1 MLQLDRCPKYS
12 PKTGIRIVPP
22 EETIQRVLPALP
34 KAGMKQPEDITATD
48 NIGIPVYSIGRPEA
62 PAGKYYNGKGPT
74 KEQALASGL
83 MEAMERYSAE
93 LRDTDEIVYGTYE
106 QAKETGL
113 TIDPKDMILPI
124 NILNYY
130 YDSEIAWVEGYELFR
145 GCPVWVPACAVF
157 YPYYSDADL
166 QLFKYHTNGI
176 AAGNTIEEAI
186 LHSLLEL
193 IERDAW
199 SIAEDK
205 NIANA
210 DIIVDDDSVPGQLLR
225 KFEEAG
231 VKIYLKDLTNDIGI
245 PTIGAAADDV
255 QTKDPEMLTIGVGTH
270 LDPQIACVRAITEV
284 AQSRTTH
291 KHGMK
296 INAQLQKTAV
306 ELGYDKIKQLNGVWY
321 HDLDKKVRLEDIP
334 NLATPYVLD
343 DIEVVLDRLMVNGF
357 DMVAIVDLT
366 REDVNIPCVRA
377 VVPGLEV
384 TTMDPD
390 RVGSRLNGTW
400 KQMHKN

>member
-1 MLQLDRCPKYS
+1 MLQLNRCPKYS
-12 PKTGIRIVPP
+12 PGTGIRVVPP
-22 EETIQRVLPALP
+22 EETIQKVLPMLS
-34 KAGMKQPEDITATD
+34 KAGMMEPENITATD
-48 NIGIPVYSIGRPEA
+48 NIGIPVYSIGRPNA

-74 KEQALASGL
+74 EEQALASGL

-93 LRDTDEIVYGTYE
+93 QRDTDEVIYGTYA
-106 QAKETGL
+106 QAKDVGT
-113 TIDPKDMILPI
+113 TIDPKDLILPI
-124 NILNYY
+124 NVLNYY
-130 YDSEIAWVEGYELFR
+130 LDSEIAWIEGYELFR
-145 GCPVWVPACAVF
+145 GCPIWVPACAVF
-157 YPYYSDADL
+157 YPYYNDTDL

-176 AAGNTIEEAI
+176 ATGNTIEEAI

-210 DIIVDDDSVPGQLLR
+210 DIIVEEDSIPGQLLK
-225 KFEEAG
+225 KFETVG
-231 VKIYLKDLTNDIGI
+231 TKIHLKDLTSDLGI
-245 PTIGAAADDV
+245 PTIGAAADDIR
-255 QTKDPEMLTIGVGTH
+255 TKDPEMLTIGVGTH
-270 LDPQIACVRAITEV
+270 LNPEIACVRAITEV

-306 ELGYDKIKQLNGVWY
+306 DLGYDKIKQLNGVWY
-321 HDLDKKVRLEDIP
+321 HDLENKIRLNDIP

-343 DIEVVLDRLMVNGF
+343 DIEVVLDRLMINGF
-357 DMVAIVDLT
+357 DTVAIVDLT
-366 REDVNIPCVRA
+366 RDDVNVPCVRA

-390 RVGSRLNGTW
+390 RVGARIQGVWN
-400 KQMHKN
+400 QN